1 MSAETT
7 YKVAELF
14 TELAK
19 GILNFIVNGTE
30 IVIHNPTIHFL
41 KNSKKKPLLCKNTSI
56 NIYWKVYYIINNCYK
71 RFSLEQL

>member
-7 YKVAELF
+7 YKVAESF

-19 GILNFIVNGTE
+19 GILNSTVNGTE

-41 KNSKKKPLLCKNTSI
+41 KNSKKKTFTLQQ
-56 NIYWKVYYIINNCYK
+56 Y
-71 RFSLEQL
+71 